1 MQERRGRGNRD
12 GAAWAKL
19 VFGGAPLNQRRPPG
33 VPSPPSYYAYPPL
46 KRPHWR
52 WEVVGYFYAG
62 GIASAAFI
70 VATIADWLGQPE
82 DRAISR
88 TGRYL
93 ALAGMLVTPP
103 LLIRDL
109 GRPERFHHMLRLL
122 KPRSPM
128 SMGSWAITLFGAA
141 AGLAAVGQAAADG
154 WLGASRPARLLA
166 ALPQRPLGLVGS
178 LVAFFVGSYTG
189 VLLAF
194 TNVPFWARNRL
205 WLGPL
210 FLSSAGSTALAA
222 IALVL
227 ELGRRPAPAPLARL
241 HRADVLVLAAEV
253 GLLAASE
260 ATLGDLAR
268 PLTAGR
274 LARPYRLGV
283 QGAGL
288 LLPLLLQAPAFGR
301 RPLPRPVSLAA
312 SALVLTGGLLLR
324 WLMLEAGKLSADDP
338 AAYFALTRESVA
350 GPPAGPPALPVP
362 TSATPAT
369 RPIWR
374 WSPATWLPDP
384 RVAWRARRL
393 VATTATVSVQVSG
406 VITVVQEDRIRL
418 VDAAGRG
425 YLFTIGKRVRR
436 SLPDLWALARDGRR
450 VTVIYQ
456 GTPDLGAVAVAL
468 HAEP

>member
-1 MQERRGRGNRD
+1 MQERRRRGGRD
-12 GAAWAKL
+12 DSAWARL

-33 VPSPPSYYAYPPL
+33 VLSPPSYYAYPPL

-52 WEVVGYFYAG
+52 WEVVGYFYVG
-62 GIASAAFI
+62 GIASAAFVI
-70 VATIADWLGQPE
+70 ATIADWLGRPE

-88 TGRYL
+88 AGRYL
-93 ALAGMLVTPP
+93 ALAGMLVTPL

-109 GRPERFHHMLRLL
+109 GRPERFHHMLRLV

-141 AGLAAVGQAAADG
+141 AGLAAVGQVAADG
-154 WLGASRPARLLA
+154 WLGTSRPARLLA
-166 ALPQRPLGLVGS
+166 ATPQRPLGLAGS

-210 FLSSAGSTALAA
+210 FLSSAVSTALAA

-227 ELGRRPAPAPLARL
+227 EMGRRPAHAPLARL
-241 HRADVLVLAAEV
+241 HRADVLALAAEM

-260 ATLGDLAR
+260 VALGDLAR

-283 QGAGL
+283 QAAGL
-288 LLPLLLQAPAFGR
+288 LLPLLLQLPAYGA

-312 SALVLTGGLLLR
+312 GALVLAGGLLLR
-324 WLMLEAGKLSADDP
+324 WLILEAGKLSADDP
-338 AAYFALTRESVA
+338 AAYFAMTRDPAAS
-350 GPPAGPPALPVP
+350 PPAPVPPAAMPGG
-362 TSATPAT
+362 TATPGPAW
-369 RPIWR
+369 WR
-374 WSPATWLPDP
+374 APARWLPDP
-384 RVAWRARRL
+384 RAAWRARRL
-393 VATTATVSVQVSG
+393 GAPPATPARVSG
-406 VITVVQEDRIRL
+406 VLTIVQEDRIRL

-425 YLFTIGKRVRR
+425 YLFTVGKRVRW
-436 SLPDLWALARDGRR
+436 SVLDLRALVDAGRR
-450 VTVIYQ
+450 VTVTYH
-456 GTPDLGAVAVAL
+456 GTPDLGAVAIDLRVDA
-468 HAEP
+468 